1 MALQVWLP
9 LINDLQNYGIGNAT
23 ISGTGTFTNDGK
35 IGKCLSS
42 SAQITISNTG
52 VANQKIWSFCFWGY
66 IISANVTSDWT
77 RIARACDGASDIRI
91 ETCPKGGYGNG
102 IYTYCQSNNSSYK
115 IMHSGVTDIVGGH
128 YDQWMHFCM
137 TSDGTTISVYR
148 NGHLDGTTVY
158 DGDGFLNGTF
168 TLENND
174 KIKKNDF
181 RIYNHC
187 LSKKE
192 VYEISKALVVHYPLA
207 NNGLGFPNMVDNS
220 GTFNGWSIGSGWTKV
235 ITDDGSIGYQFTRT
249 GATSNNWVRIIPT
262 LKIDGNNY
270 PNGIT
275 VSMDLLTPD
284 KSVINQKCLGSL
296 QQYNSEGSRTGWY
309 EPWWDVTDV
318 VNGKWSRVSFFF
330 TQSALLTNSQG
341 LVYSYTQFSFQLVQN
356 GDITIRRIKVEAG
369 NKKTPYSISEADDIN
384 TTIEYDASGY
394 KNNGTRGGT
403 ITISDNT
410 PRNTCSTV
418 FNGTNSFIACG
429 RGGMITGATE
439 ITICHWCY
447 AADWTA
453 INTLMSCTEGGGYS
467 WGKNGSNFTFW
478 VGTGTSSNT
487 YKTVDMCALSAISAG
502 WHFIAGTYDGLLVK
516 VYLDGVLKAT
526 TTAYSTV
533 TPMFFHG
540 SNGLFI
546 AAEAGGNQTTPAGSY
561 SACQISDFRIYSK
574 ALSADDILALYNT
587 PISLNKHSLI
597 TNGEYIEQ

>member
-220 GTFNGWSIGSGWTKV
+220 GTFNGWSIGTGWTKV
-235 ITDDGSIGYQFTRT
+235 VTDDGSIGYQFTRT
-249 GATSNNWVRIIPT
+249 GATSNAWYRIIPT

-309 EPWWDVTDV
+309 EPGWDLTNV
-318 VNGKWSRVSFFF
+318 VNNKWSRVSFFF

-394 KNNGTRGGT
+394 KYNATRYGSLS
-403 ITISDNT
+403 IVDDT
-410 PRNTCSTV
+410 PRNTCSTKFSNDTYIRTSSMPAIAGYANSYTFAWWGNYNSTAAKMMWGYANGNRLNLFINDAKFFWNTGDGNGNGFGSISSSDYLNSWHHFAV
-418 FNGTNSFIACG
+418 TGDGTTVKLYIDGVFKANAATYKAITGTDLILNGWNTANDYDFNGT
-429 RGGMITGATE
+429 
-439 ITICHWCY
+439 
-447 AADWTA
+447 
-453 INTLMSCTEGGGYS
+453 L
-467 WGKNGSNFTFW
+467 
-478 VGTGTSSNT
+478 
-487 YKTVDMCALSAISAG
+487 
-502 WHFIAGTYDGLLVK
+502 
-516 VYLDGVLKAT
+516 
-526 TTAYSTV
+526 
-533 TPMFFHG
+533 
-540 SNGLFI
+540 
-546 AAEAGGNQTTPAGSY
+546 
-561 SACQISDFRIYSK
+561 SDFRLY
-574 ALSADDILALYNT
+574 ATVLSADDILQLYNT